1 MDIPAELIR
10 DEIAQ
15 DARTQRDL
23 THFDPYLGNLLE
35 PVVTYD
41 SPSETAVLLAFPM
54 GELNRELSEP
64 SAS

>member
-15 DARTQRDL
+15 DAKIQRDL

-35 PVVTYD
+35 PVVTHD
-41 SPSETAVLLAFPM
+41 SPSETTVLLAFPT